1 MYKPRIEVVFGN
13 ERIISPSGLN
23 IVGAML
29 GKSDFKKRCDRRKV
43 DPKRSQP
50 QIKDGDIL
58 LTYIGLLTLGKTA
71 YDSVHEFDDDPDYYQ
86 TALGIAREI
95 PSAETIR
102 QRMDDIGD
110 DLRPNLLD
118 ANVDMFVAHS
128 VFPGMLPGGEVPV
141 DMDVTPFDNS
151 ETMKEGVSR
160 TYKGF
165 DGYAP
170 MVAYIGTEGFMANIE
185 LREGKQHCQ
194 AHTPEFLKETLA
206 VSHRMTDKPLL
217 IRMDSGNDAAENLG
231 ILIEDG
237 SWFIVKRN
245 PRKESKEGWL
255 NELRGCC
262 QDIRHPRPGKD
273 VYVGTTWKDV
283 SYKTSSGETKT
294 MGMRIVY
301 EIIERTID
309 KHGQILMIPD
319 VELNMFWTNL
329 GWSDDDIIAS
339 YHAHGESEQYH
350 SELKTDMD
358 VERLPSGKFATNALV
373 LELAMIAYNLLR
385 MIGQESL
392 KHKQPTKRKVRRRRL
407 RTVIENLML
416 CASHFT
422 KHARRLIM
430 ALGCSNTWRH
440 AFWGVWQRFALS

>member
-1 MYKPRIEVVFGN
+1 
-13 ERIISPSGLN
+13 
-23 IVGAML
+23 
-29 GKSDFKKRCDRRKV
+29 
-43 DPKRSQP
+43 
-50 QIKDGDIL
+50 
-58 LTYIGLLTLGKTA
+58 
-71 YDSVHEFDDDPDYYQ
+71 
-86 TALGIAREI
+86 
-95 PSAETIR
+95 
-102 QRMDDIGD
+102 
-110 DLRPNLLD
+110 
-118 ANVDMFVAHS
+118 
-128 VFPGMLPGGEVPV
+128 
-141 DMDVTPFDNS
+141 
-151 ETMKEGVSR
+151 
-160 TYKGF
+160 
-165 DGYAP
+165 

-245 PRKESKEGWL
+245 PRKESKEVWL
-255 NELRGCC
+255 NELKGCC
-262 QDIRHPRPGKD
+262 KDILHPRLGKD

-283 SYKTSSGETKT
+283 TYKTSTGETKT

-309 KHGQILMIPD
+309 KHGQILMILD

-329 GWSDDDIIAS
+329 GWSDDDVIAS
-339 YHAHGESEQYH
+339 YHAHGECEQYH

-373 LELAMIAYNLLR
+373 LELAMIAFNLLR

-392 KHKQPTKRKVRRRRL
+392 KHRQPTKRKVRRRRL

-440 AFWGVWQRFALS
+440 AFWGVWQRFALI